1 MPKQLL
7 EMSFKFNLP
16 REEYEAAARE
26 LANSFANVAGL
37 QWKVWILNE
46 QDREAGGVY
55 LFEDASS
62 LQTFLVSDLAAQVK
76 NHPAFSDMV
85 VKPYEVLEEPS
96 RTCRGP
102 V

>member
-7 EMSFKFNLP
+7 EISFKFNLP

-26 LANSFANVAGL
+26 LATAFAGVPGL
-37 QWKVWILNE
+37 QWKVWTLNE
-46 QDREAGGVY
+46 QDKEAGGVY
-55 LFEDASS
+55 LFEDESS
-62 LQTFLVSDLAAQVK
+62 MQTFLASDLAAQVK
-76 NHPAFSDMV
+76 NHPAFSELSA
-85 VKPYEVLEEPS
+85 KPYEVLEEPT